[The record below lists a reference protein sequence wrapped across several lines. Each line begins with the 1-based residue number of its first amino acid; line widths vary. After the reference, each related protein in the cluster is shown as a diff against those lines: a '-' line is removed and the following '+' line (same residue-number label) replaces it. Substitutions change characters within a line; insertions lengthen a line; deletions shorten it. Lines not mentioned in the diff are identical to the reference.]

1 MADPYEPSTDL
12 ACAEIASGIGFLEGE
27 VGLAEPEDV
36 PTLVEWID
44 QLLGRL
50 SACRDVAESLRED
63 GA

>member
-12 ACAEIASGIGFLEGE
+12 ACAAIASGITELENE
-27 VGLAEPEDV
+27 VGLAEPGDV
-36 PTLVEWID
+36 PSLVEWID

-63 GA
+63 GT